1 MVSKLWDT
9 PRGCV
14 VRWWVTPFYIFFIP
28 RDICQWQAWSVC
40 GIYDGRRGRRQ
51 RSGRVQYL
59 RAFIIMETRQE
70 QLRWQHCTI
79 HPKHSL
85 PIWADER
92 FNLAC
97 NRSRPMSLLFA
108 VSPQSAQSLG
118 IPNNIADDKTREYL
132 KAAKNLWWTYRT
144 RRRWQ
149 RLEGGEPTIV
159 AGPCQGK
166 VWGSPTG
173 HQGPVV
179 EIGLLIFCVVL
190 VTWASAFQLALMPAT
205 LERSSSVMER
215 LEVVRK

>member
-1 MVSKLWDT
+1 MSFLFQEIFVNGKLEVFVESMMAGEGGVKEVAVSNTCAHSSSWQDT
-9 PRGCV
+9 NNCADSIAQSIQS
-14 VRWWVTPFYIFFIP
+14 T
-28 RDICQWQAWSVC
+28 
-40 GIYDGRRGRRQ
+40 
-51 RSGRVQYL
+51 
-59 RAFIIMETRQE
+59 
-70 QLRWQHCTI
+70 
-79 HPKHSL
+79 L

-118 IPNNIADDKTREYL
+118 IPDNIADDKTREYL
-132 KAAKNLWWTYRT
+132 KAAKNLWWTYQT

-149 RLEGGEPTIV
+149 RLEGGGPTIV

-179 EIGLLIFCVVL
+179 EIGLLML
-190 VTWASAFQLALMPAT
+190 W
-205 LERSSSVMER
+205 
-215 LEVVRK
+215 VVR